1 MTLRL
6 EVRPCAA
13 TAASGT
19 ALHWPISRHPC
30 GAAGVGSPE
39 SGGGR
44 AEASRLKNKGN
55 TNVEF
60 VLYPGAPH
68 AFLSDDR
75 RQVYRKEAA
84 EDA

>member
-1 MTLRL
+1 M
-6 EVRPCAA
+6 
-13 TAASGT
+13 
-19 ALHWPISRHPC
+19 
-30 GAAGVGSPE
+30 GSPE

-84 EDA
+84 EDAWKRCLAFFDKHLKG